1 MKKTPKF
8 LPEARNPLTILD
20 PLIDPE
26 CYIGKVVSC
35 SVRSYDYSKNEMEV
49 FIGNSFYGVI
59 PLSELSIYDLGNADY
74 KSLAPFFTD
83 SRLLTAEII
92 GYFSDTKRFLLSRKK
107 NMENALL
114 YFSSLEGSSEVIY
127 ARKTGATQSHAFV
140 DIGAGIY
147 GAISYKEIS
156 SSYVNP
162 LDYFDGIDYIP
173 IHILYQN
180 VYGKFI
186 VSYRET
192 VPYQNFKVND
202 IVSGRVVGPV
212 KDFNGI
218 FIELNPNQSG
228 ILNADFGLHIAHC
241 DDDDGEWF
249 IIPNKNSNFP
259 PRIIRKNETYL
270 FSIRA
275 IKDDP
280 SQFKLSFVQ

>member
-1 MKKTPKF
+1 MRKTPEF
-8 LPEARNPLTILD
+8 LPEARNPLTFLD

-35 SVRSYDYSKNEMEV
+35 SVRSYDYSKNEMKV

-83 SRLLTAEII
+83 SRLLTAEIT

-192 VPYQNFKVND
+192 VPYQDFKVND

-218 FIELNPNQSG
+218 FIELNPNQAG

-259 PRIIRKNETYL
+259 PRIIRKNEIYL